1 MITKENF
8 REKLKGLNTA
18 SFPAD
23 LKELHS
29 FVIEA
34 TENGTNWNAYNE
46 EDVKFL
52 IDTYFEK
59 LNKVV
64 EEKPAQEE
72 QPQERKPRAE
82 RTEKPKVERTKKE
95 RKPARSAE
103 LEEESDIE
111 LVERIPEEIRFIR
124 RFLSFNGKRK
134 AKEDFLRFINAM
146 HKAIIE
152 KRIRKSSKYAAQINY
167 IQENLL
173 KTYNSMTRP
182 VLVEINAKTLMAY
195 KELVKSEKV
204 LPSVA
209 LIKRY
214 INLNGKYGV
223 KDKAT
228 ALMDAMK
235 RAFDKGL
242 VRKSDKYIA
251 VFDRMYENL
260 KKYTKNKE
268 VKILDI
274 EETELNGLNGV
285 LESCGCQTMN
295 GIEDDEDEQEYQQE
309 NNITIVR
316 DEKPKAGVMNS
327 MAFKSVQFP
336 TIGFVGKFRR
346 FIGDPSKGFTAMV
359 FGRPKMGKSFW
370 CIDFAGYLAH
380 NHGRVIYIAKEE
392 GLDYTLQEKLKA
404 QDVAH
409 ENLDVADHIPA
420 QLDAYEYIFIDSVNS
435 LKLSTADLQ
444 TLKRNNP
451 GKNFIYVFQTTKDGN
466 FRGANEFQHDVDFVV
481 EVPERGRAVQYGR
494 FNQGAEMN
502 IFSDSNSELEGR
514 PAQKKNK
521 RPIQNIW
528 PDTQYLTDSD
538 LDILEQVKRYY
549 DQGDMEMAMYMA
561 MRGETEVR
569 DAIPPDIWK
578 KMGGMLTPTGEEK
591 LRKMQGK

>member
-8 REKLKGLNTA
+8 REKIKGVNIA

-23 LKELHS
+23 LRELHS

-34 TENGTNWNAYNE
+34 TENGSNWNAYNE
-46 EDVKFL
+46 EDVKFI
-52 IDTYFEK
+52 IDTYFTK
-59 LNKVV
+59 LNNLVGKE
-64 EEKPAQEE
+64 EEKKIEPEV
-72 QPQERKPRAE
+72 RKQAPKPTAAPK
-82 RTEKPKVERTKKE
+82 TEKAKQT
-95 RKPARSAE
+95 RKSAAPSEDEE
-103 LEEESDIE
+103 LDFE

-134 AKEDFLRFINAM
+134 AKEDFLRFINAL

-152 KRIRKSSKYAAQINY
+152 KRIRKTSKYAKEINH
-167 IQENLL
+167 IQENLI
-173 KTYNSMTRP
+173 KTYNSMSRP
-182 VLVEINAKTLMAY
+182 VTVEINDKTFFAY

-204 LPSVA
+204 MPSVA

-235 RAFDKGL
+235 RAFDKGH

-260 KKYTKNKE
+260 KKYVKNKAQ
-268 VKILDI
+268 KILDI

-295 GIEDDEDEQEYQQE
+295 GFEEE
-309 NNITIVR
+309 NEELNEAIV
-316 DEKPKAGVMNS
+316 ESPTEAEPKTHSGVMNS
-327 MAFKSVQFP
+327 MDFKNVQFK
-336 TIGFVGKFRR
+336 TVGFVGKYRQL
-346 FIGDPSKGFTAMV
+346 IGDPSQGFTAMV
-359 FGRPKMGKSFW
+359 YGRPKMGKSFL
-370 CIDFAGYLAH
+370 CVDFAGYLAR
-380 NHGRVIYIAKEE
+380 NHGHVLYIAKEE
-392 GLDYTLQEKLKA
+392 GLDFTLQEKLKA

-409 ENLDVADHIPA
+409 PNLDVADHI
-420 QLDAYEYIFIDSVNS
+420 LEDLELYDYVFIDSVNS
-435 LKLSTADLQ
+435 LKLSTQDLQ

-451 GKNFIYVFQTTKDGN
+451 GKSFIYIFQTTKDGN
-466 FRGANEFQHDVDFVV
+466 FRGANEFQHDVDVV
-481 EVPERGRAVQYGR
+481 IEVPERGLAVQHGR
-494 FNQGAEMN
+494 FNQGGQMN
-502 IFSDSNSELEGR
+502 IFSDANSTLEGR
-514 PAQKKNK
+514 ALQKKVK
-521 RPIQNIW
+521 HPIQNVW
-528 PDTQYLTDSD
+528 PDTLYLTDAD
-538 LDILEQVKRYY
+538 LYLLAQIKHYY
-549 DQGDMEMAMYMA
+549 DKGDMEMAMYMA

-591 LRKMQGK
+591 LRRMQGK